1 MIIDFVKKAE
11 KALGKKRMKLV
22 SSITHEADI
31 MVVSLKHPYM
41 HTLYD
46 EISWLYGDD
55 YEDTQVTVF
64 KDLLDWF
71 DLYYI
76 RKVTVEKLKSIGVS
90 K

>member
-11 KALGKKRMKLV
+11 KALGKKRMEFV
-22 SSITHEADI
+22 ASITHEADI
-31 MVVSLKHPYM
+31 MEVSLKHPYI

-46 EISWLYGDD
+46 EISWLYGED

-64 KDLLDWF
+64 NDLLDWF

-76 RKVTVEKLKSIGVS
+76 RKVTVEKLESIGVF